1 MMILHTSVL
10 WLILT
15 QWVIPLGFIIVAIC
29 IVYGFIKE
37 ALDR

>member
-1 MMILHTSVL
+1 MILHTNVI
-10 WLILT
+10 WVILI

-29 IVYGFIKE
+29 IVYGFIKD